1 MPRAIFVD
9 LEPTVIDEVNWQ
21 TNEKFI
27 AYSRKSNLPMDPHIC
42 LLVRRSVCH
51 SLKKAYTSIVP
62 IGALVIK
69 FLLKGKDGN
78 IPRPLSSRTT
88 YHRYKTDI
96 KKI

>member
-27 AYSRKSNLPMDPHIC
+27 AYSRKCNFPMDPYIC

-69 FLLKGKDGN
+69 FFTE
-78 IPRPLSSRTT
+78 R
-88 YHRYKTDI
+88 
-96 KKI
+96 